1 MTRLKCCKK
10 PSARQRPTKSSLH
23 MLSGYSSAFGP
34 HAESVSNPQGIEANS
49 RGTIVTNLFLLNI
62 FSFGFVLLSDIFCRF
77 AQETFFVSISIL
89 QLICMI

>member
-1 MTRLKCCKK
+1 MRLKCCKK

-34 HAESVSNPQGIEANS
+34 HAESVSNMQGIEANS